1 MSEWELIREIKKRVT
16 DAGLN
21 CRLLKLIPQADKIIE
36 AEDECEFPSGH
47 MVSLLAIGKA
57 NPNPNPNPSPNP
69 NPTPSPNPDPT
80 PSPSPNFNPNQ
91 ARARRAASGCCRRR
105 RGSDCACRRRM

>member
-57 NPNPNPNPSPNP
+57 NPNPNP
-69 NPTPSPNPDPT
+69 TPSPNPDPT
-80 PSPSPNFNPNQ
+80 PSPSPNPNPNQ
-91 ARARRAASGCCRRR
+91 ARARRAASDCCRRR